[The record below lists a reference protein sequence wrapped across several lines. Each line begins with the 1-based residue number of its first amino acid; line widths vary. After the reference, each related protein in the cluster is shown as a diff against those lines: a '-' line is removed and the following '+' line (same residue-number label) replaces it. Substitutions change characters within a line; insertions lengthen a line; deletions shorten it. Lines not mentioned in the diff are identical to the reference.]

1 MNLTFFSTLNA
12 VIRRGSFAAAAADC
26 NLSPSA
32 VSLQM
37 KRLEEHFGQLLFD
50 RSGAHVVPTPFAHEV
65 VGLINHTIDGLEA
78 LRKRSSLVIDG
89 TLSIGVIESM
99 QSLLLPE
106 AMRYLRQRYP
116 GLRLRPVRDKSAA
129 LLHALKEGALDAVV
143 VGQPTD
149 AQSKR
154 LVWHSLL
161 REPLVMVAPPNSTET
176 TAAAL
181 FQNHDFI
188 HFDRN
193 TNLGIAVAK
202 YIAKQRIQP
211 KNIIELQSTQALL
224 AMVSAGLGVS
234 MMFCP
239 DRRLTIGFPVRELKL
254 ATNASS
260 LHISYVTRK
269 ADEDKRALA
278 VTLEAFRHAA
288 ALRESGLA

>member
-1 MNLTFFSTLNA
+1 
-12 VIRRGSFAAAAADC
+12 
-26 NLSPSA
+26 
-32 VSLQM
+32 
-37 KRLEEHFGQLLFD
+37 
-50 RSGAHVVPTPFAHEV
+50 
-65 VGLINHTIDGLEA
+65 
-78 LRKRSSLVIDG
+78 
-89 TLSIGVIESM
+89 
-99 QSLLLPE
+99 
-106 AMRYLRQRYP
+106 
-116 GLRLRPVRDKSAA
+116 
-129 LLHALKEGALDAVV
+129 
-143 VGQPTD
+143 
-149 AQSKR
+149 
-154 LVWHSLL
+154 
-161 REPLVMVAPPNSTET
+161 MVAPPNSTET

>member
-116 GLRLRPVRDKSAA
+116 GLRLRPVRDKSVA

-154 LVWHSLL
+154 LVWHPLL

-211 KNIIELQSTQALL
+211 KNIIELQSTPALL

-254 ATNASS
+254 ASNATS
-260 LHISYVTRK
+260 LRISYVTRK

-288 ALRESGLA
+288 ALRESGLT